1 MLEYAAMSAII
12 GCDLGGTKCALARY
26 NAETFAIEAQEQWPT
41 HALRGWESI
50 FPELTERIRRMVTPE
65 TRGIGI
71 GVPGLVRQPDGLV
84 LTMPNIPGARDIPLR
99 KFLQQEISTPIFVEN
114 DANCFTLAEATLG
127 AGKDCDVVIG
137 VTMGTGVGGGI
148 VIKKQVFHGAHGFAA
163 EVGHMLLMPGKP
175 PFLTDDMR
183 GDTEQ
188 FLSGG
193 SWKKRC
199 AQARR
204 PEDYLEG
211 AVCSFMHADVCREL
225 AWLCTNLTH
234 LLDPDIIIFGGSAG
248 RALKGHFPLIEEEFR
263 RWVLPGTPLPRLAIA
278 TMDHAPTLGAALL
291 VRSS

>member
-1 MLEYAAMSAII
+1 MCVLEYATVPAII
-12 GCDLGGTKCALARY
+12 GCDIGGTKCALARY
-26 NAETFAIEAQEQWPT
+26 DAVTFAVEAEEQWPT
-41 HALRGWESI
+41 RAAQGWKSVLPEVIDRLRH
-50 FPELTERIRRMVTPE
+50 MVTPS
-65 TRGIGI
+65 TKGIGL
-71 GVPGLVRQPDGLV
+71 GVPGLIEQPDGRV
-84 LTMPNIPGARDIPLR
+84 LMMPNIPGAEDIPLQS
-99 KFLQQEISTPIFVEN
+99 LLSQEFPLPIVIEN

-127 AGKDCDVVIG
+127 AGKGCNVVIG

-148 VIKKQVFHGAHGFAA
+148 VIEGKIFHGAHGFAA
-163 EVGHMLLMPGKP
+163 EVGHMLLVPGKP
-175 PFLTDDMR
+175 PYLTEDMR

-199 AQARR
+199 QQARR

-234 LLDPDIIIFGGSAG
+234 LLDPNIIIFGGSAG

-291 VRSS
+291 VR